1 MPQIFISS
9 SFFSIHWNDWKRS
22 HQKEAKTGRWKTQYD
37 FVNAYLCCLNCVV
50 ESPRDVLISVLKFS
64 WFLACTFLFYQGIIS
79 FKYRVMCVH
88 MNAYLMKKTKG
99 KFPWEHLVVWTGKTR
114 NVQAK
119 KVHCKRF
126 EYSHLWPAGNSHS
139 WISEMFQVRFT
150 GHRILSSS
158 FYKAQNTKL
167 QQRHLIGKGEV
178 INAPVNWNHGPP
190 IPGS

>member
-79 FKYRVMCVH
+79 FKYRLMYVH

-99 KFPWEHLVVWTGKTR
+99 KFPWEHLWSELGKQETYKLKRSIARDLSIVISGQQGTR
-114 NVQAK
+114 TLEYPKCFRCVLPVIEFSLRLFIRPKYEIAATASYW
-119 KVHCKRF
+119 KRRS
-126 EYSHLWPAGNSHS
+126 Y
-139 WISEMFQVRFT
+139 
-150 GHRILSSS
+150 
-158 FYKAQNTKL
+158 
-167 QQRHLIGKGEV
+167 
-178 INAPVNWNHGPP
+178 
-190 IPGS
+190 